1 LIGYAIGLPGQVA
14 LGIVMRSFYALKN
27 AVIPLLINILGFAI
41 RLSLLLFLFNT
52 LTGKYT
58 ILAIPLAATGT
69 TTLEAGLLSLLLL
82 WRLRVGIK
90 EEQGNLLTPALE
102 PTGIS
107 EQPDEVD

>member
-1 LIGYAIGLPGQVA
+1 MLF
-14 LGIVMRSFYALKN
+14 RS
-27 AVIPLLINILGFAI
+27 ILGFAI

-82 WRLRVGIK
+82 WRLRVGTK
-90 EEQGNLLTPALE
+90 EEQENLKSPASPILGTSAALE
-102 PTGIS
+102 NTDFS
-107 EQPDEVD
+107 EQLDEAE